1 MQSKLVGILYLAIIV
16 LIVILAYLGFYSPTT
31 NTNNSDDGA
40 NEKNVYLYYYNSE
53 KDKDQSGNVQ
63 CSRAGLE
70 PVERAISSD
79 NLIIDTVKL
88 LIKGELSQS
97 ERAKGITTEYPL
109 PGFELGDLKLDNGV
123 LTLSFNDPQNK
134 SVGGSCRVG
143 ILWFQIEAT
152 VKQFPEVKSVK
163 FMPEEIFQ
171 P

>member
-1 MQSKLVGILYLAIIV
+1 M
-16 LIVILAYLGFYSPTT
+16 
-31 NTNNSDDGA
+31 
-40 NEKNVYLYYYNSE
+40 
-53 KDKDQSGNVQ
+53 
-63 CSRAGLE
+63 
-70 PVERAISSD
+70 ERAISSD